1 MIEAKPALRCMRCL
15 YGDQQ
20 GYCTYILVMQHR
32 RPCPPGEGCTAFEPH
47 TGKRKPEPVV
57 IAPAATKH
65 PKPTRPRGKQWDKV
79 KARALYDAGR
89 TDRDIAEACG
99 VSQPAICNWR
109 NALGLPPNTPPKPPR
124 PPRTFDTSRARALYD
139 EGRTD
144 IFIAMACDV
153 CVGTISNWRHQE
165 GLPSKHR
172 GGVRA

>member
-57 IAPAATKH
+57 IVPPATKH
-65 PKPTRPRGKQWDKV
+65 PKPAPPRGKQWDKV
-79 KARALYDAGR
+79 KARALYDGGAS
-89 TDRDIAEACG
+89 DQDIARACG

-109 NALGLPPNTPPKPPR
+109 NAQKLPPHTPPR
-124 PPRTFDTSRARALYD
+124 QHTLDTERARALYD
-139 EGRTD
+139 AGRTD
-144 IFIAMACDV
+144 VFIAEACGV
-153 CVGTISNWRHQE
+153 CVGTISNWRSRE

-172 GGVRA
+172 GGVRK